1 MHHDLLY
8 RGLTRLPI
16 ADHNVPWTS
25 RGFSPTPLPDQLSR
39 RDRHGMAHPLRNRT
53 GNDSLVIARLR
64 TTATQPIGVILP
76 KLPTP
81 FADGFVGHG
90 DTTFAQEFL
99 HVAIAQGEA
108 IVEPDAMTDN
118 FTGKAVVLV
127 TLGVGRR
134 GYVWA
139 GGNYV
144 MAQAGWSTKGAAP
157 RRAWPRRAPSAVTQ
171 TRRARSAS
179 G

>member
-1 MHHDLLY
+1 MA
-8 RGLTRLPI
+8 LT
-16 ADHNVPWTS
+16 V
-25 RGFSPTPLPDQLSR
+25 
-39 RDRHGMAHPLRNRT
+39 NRQKHFIQMPF
-53 GNDSLVIARLR
+53 IARLR
-64 TTATQPIGVILP
+64 ATATQPIGVILP
-76 KLPTP
+76 KLPAP
-81 FADGFVGHG
+81 LADGFVGHC
-90 DTTFAQEFL
+90 DAAFEQEFL

-108 IVEPDAMTDN
+108 IGEPDAMTDN

-171 TRRARSAS
+171 TRRARSAWS
-179 G
+179 CPSSVRVNTRGLPGGCHK

>member
-1 MHHDLLY
+1 
-8 RGLTRLPI
+8 
-16 ADHNVPWTS
+16 
-25 RGFSPTPLPDQLSR
+25 
-39 RDRHGMAHPLRNRT
+39 MAHPLRNRT

-76 KLPTP
+76 KLPAP

-90 DTTFAQEFL
+90 DTTFEQEFS

-118 FTGKAVVLV
+118 FPGKAVVLV

-134 GYVWA
+134 GHAWLPILGCNGSWRRHRRGQVCHGA
-139 GGNYV
+139 GRMVNKL
-144 MAQAGWSTKGAAP
+144 TKP
-157 RRAWPRRAPSAVTQ
+157 F
-171 TRRARSAS
+171 
-179 G
+179 